1 MLGRETR
8 HLIAPGKGSNKSR
21 TVCPEQLLP
30 SLSCR
35 CPPYRHSWPRARVGL
50 ARRCDHPKGCLSAS
64 PLWSRSL
71 IHSKVAQPQP
81 FPSLSLF
88 LINSLEP
95 PGAVGCCRAD
105 KSHFRPVLALKGG
118 RRDEC
123 VLGAQSPPP
132 PATWGLAAPEAPVAE
147 SPGTVPSH
155 WPQLPLRVLAA
166 EARMGREEKRSYR
179 RRKGEG
185 QGRGGGGGPQL
196 SSPGCQA
203 PAESLLHPDSALR
216 PAHRRYLVS
225 VVRLSQVYLRNQVSG
240 EGEERRM
247 SK

>member
-35 CPPYRHSWPRARVGL
+35 CPPRHSWPRARVGL

-105 KSHFRPVLALKGG
+105 KSHFRPVMALKGG
-118 RRDEC
+118 RCDEC

-179 RRKGEG
+179 RRKRE
-185 QGRGGGGGPQL
+185 GRGEEEEGDP
-196 SSPGCQA
+196 SSPAQA
-203 PAESLLHPDSALR
+203 VKPLPSHFCTLTR
-216 PAHRRYLVS
+216 PRAQHT
-225 VVRLSQVYLRNQVSG
+225 
-240 EGEERRM
+240 EDI
-247 SK
+247 